1 VLIDEHGNILPSKS
15 QVKKYKA
22 MKAGLRNP
30 GSDSEYR
37 YGC

>member
-1 VLIDEHGNILPSKS
+1 
-15 QVKKYKA
+15 

-37 YGC
+37 YGCWCRCVLVRCSSANCVYQ